1 MVDIGHDDSLPSVDT
16 TMRFLAL
23 CDRHGSHDA
32 AVAAVARGRRAGVSG
47 LPDGRAW
54 PEWNAAQMHAA
65 VEYLERTGVG
75 IVESEGSRR

>member
-1 MVDIGHDDSLPSVDT
+1 MVDIGQDDSLPSIDT

-54 PEWNAAQMHAA
+54 PELSGTRPRCM
-65 VEYLERTGVG
+65 
-75 IVESEGSRR
+75 RRSSTLRGPAPE